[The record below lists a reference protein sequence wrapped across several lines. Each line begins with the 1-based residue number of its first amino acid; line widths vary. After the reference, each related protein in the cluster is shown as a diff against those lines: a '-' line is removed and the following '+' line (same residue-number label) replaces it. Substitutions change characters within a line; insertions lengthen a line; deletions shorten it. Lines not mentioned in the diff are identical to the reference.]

1 MKISIAL
8 EEQLEEI
15 EVHIRAARISEEL
28 RQIERALAEIAH
40 GTSKL
45 VFYKKETEYYLSLT
59 DILFFETDAKQV
71 ILHTQDKAYLVK
83 HKLYELEN
91 ILGAGFMRISKS
103 TIINLD
109 QIYGLTRSISD
120 CKIQFH
126 DTYKTVYASRRY
138 YKELRTRLDERRSL

>member
-1 MKISIAL
+1 MKVKLEIDPDASEDELIIKAKNISP
-8 EEQLEEI
+8 EMEQLYRKLQNI
-15 EVHIRAARISEEL
+15 EHED
-28 RQIERALAEIAH
+28 QIECFKDNV
-40 GTSKL
+40 S
-45 VFYKKETEYYLSLT
+45 YYLPLNK
-59 DILFFETDAKQV
+59 ILFFETDAKQV
-71 ILHTQDKAYLVK
+71 ILHTQERTCLDK

-138 YKELRTRLDERRSL
+138 YKELRMRLDERRS

>member
-1 MKISIAL
+1 MKVKLEIDPDASEDELIIKAKNISP
-8 EEQLEEI
+8 EMEQLYRKLQNI
-15 EVHIRAARISEEL
+15 EHED
-28 RQIERALAEIAH
+28 QIECFKDNV
-40 GTSKL
+40 S
-45 VFYKKETEYYLSLT
+45 YYLPLNK
-59 DILFFETDAKQV
+59 ILFFETDAKQV
-71 ILHTQDKAYLVK
+71 ILHTQDRACLDK

-120 CKIQFH
+120 CKIQLH

-138 YKELRTRLDERRSL
+138 YKELRMRLDERRS

>member
-1 MKISIAL
+1 MCFFVQTNHTRKEPL
-8 EEQLEEI
+8 FLMFKEI
-15 EVHIRAARISEEL
+15 NL
-28 RQIERALAEIAH
+28 RNHSSLH
-40 GTSKL
+40 KL
-45 VFYKKETEYYLSLT
+45 FYSL
-59 DILFFETDAKQV
+59 LFFETDAKQV

>member
-1 MKISIAL
+1 MKVKLEIDSDASEDELIIKAKNISP
-8 EEQLEEI
+8 EMEQLYRKLQNI
-15 EVHIRAARISEEL
+15 EHED
-28 RQIERALAEIAH
+28 QIECFKDNV
-40 GTSKL
+40 T
-45 VFYKKETEYYLSLT
+45 YYLPLNK
-59 DILFFETDAKQV
+59 ILFFETDAKQV
-71 ILHTQDKAYLVK
+71 ILHTQDRACLDK

-138 YKELRTRLDERRSL
+138 YKELRMRLDERRS

>member
-1 MKISIAL
+1 MKVKLEIDSDASEDELIIKAKNISP
-8 EEQLEEI
+8 EMEQLYRKLQNI
-15 EVHIRAARISEEL
+15 EHED
-28 RQIERALAEIAH
+28 QIECFKDNV
-40 GTSKL
+40 S
-45 VFYKKETEYYLSLT
+45 YYLPLNK
-59 DILFFETDAKQV
+59 ILFFETDAKQV
-71 ILHTQDKAYLVK
+71 ILHTQDRACVDK

-138 YKELRTRLDERRSL
+138 YKELRMRLDERRS

>member
-1 MKISIAL
+1 MKVKLEIDPDAAEDELIIKAKNISPEI
-8 EEQLEEI
+8 EQLY
-15 EVHIRAARISEEL
+15 RKL
-28 RQIERALAEIAH
+28 QIEHADQIECFKDNV
-40 GTSKL
+40 S
-45 VFYKKETEYYLSLT
+45 YYLPLNK
-59 DILFFETDAKQV
+59 ILFFETDAKQV
-71 ILHTQDKAYLVK
+71 ILHTQNKAYLVK

>member
-1 MKISIAL
+1 MKVKLEIDPDAAEDELIIKAKNISPEI
-8 EEQLEEI
+8 EQLYKKLQGI
-15 EVHIRAARISEEL
+15 EHND
-28 RQIERALAEIAH
+28 QIECFRNNV
-40 GTSKL
+40 S
-45 VFYKKETEYYLSLT
+45 YYLPLNE
-59 DILFFETDAKQV
+59 ILFFETDAK
-71 ILHTQDKAYLVK
+71 
-83 HKLYELEN
+83 N

>member
-1 MKISIAL
+1 MKVKL
-8 EEQLEEI
+8 ELDPDQ
-15 EVHIRAARISEEL
+15 
-28 RQIERALAEIAH
+28 
-40 GTSKL
+40 
-45 VFYKKETEYYLSLT
+45 KETEITIHAGQLTPEIERIYHQLQMDSDHPDQIEGMMDNTSYYLSIN

-71 ILHTQDKAYLVK
+71 ILHTQDRACLDK

-138 YKELRTRLDERRSL
+138 YKELRMRLDERRS

>member
-1 MKISIAL
+1 MKVKLEIDPDASEDELIIKAKNISP
-8 EEQLEEI
+8 EMEQLYRKLQNI
-15 EVHIRAARISEEL
+15 EHED
-28 RQIERALAEIAH
+28 QIECFKH
-40 GTSKL
+40 NVS
-45 VFYKKETEYYLSLT
+45 YYLPLNK
-59 DILFFETDAKQV
+59 ILFFETDAKQV
-71 ILHTQDKAYLVK
+71 ILHTQDRACLDK

-138 YKELRTRLDERRSL
+138 YKELRMRLDERRS

>member
-1 MKISIAL
+1 
-8 EEQLEEI
+8 QD
-15 EVHIRAARISEEL
+15 RACL
-28 RQIERALAEIAH
+28 
-40 GTSKL
+40 
-45 VFYKKETEYYLSLT
+45 
-59 DILFFETDAKQV
+59 DN
-71 ILHTQDKAYLVK
+71 

-138 YKELRTRLDERRSL
+138 YKELRMRLDERRS

>member
-1 MKISIAL
+1 MKVKLEIDPDAVEDELIIKAKNISPEI
-8 EEQLEEI
+8 EQLYKKLQGI
-15 EVHIRAARISEEL
+15 EHND
-28 RQIERALAEIAH
+28 QIECFRNNV
-40 GTSKL
+40 S
-45 VFYKKETEYYLSLT
+45 YYLLLNE
-59 DILFFETDAKQV
+59 ILFFETDAKQV

>member
-1 MKISIAL
+1 MKVKLEIDPDAAEDELIIKAKNISPEI
-8 EEQLEEI
+8 EQLYKKLQGI
-15 EVHIRAARISEEL
+15 EHND
-28 RQIERALAEIAH
+28 QIECFRNNV
-40 GTSKL
+40 S
-45 VFYKKETEYYLSLT
+45 YYLPLNE
-59 DILFFETDAKQV
+59 ILFFETD
-71 ILHTQDKAYLVK
+71 AYLVK